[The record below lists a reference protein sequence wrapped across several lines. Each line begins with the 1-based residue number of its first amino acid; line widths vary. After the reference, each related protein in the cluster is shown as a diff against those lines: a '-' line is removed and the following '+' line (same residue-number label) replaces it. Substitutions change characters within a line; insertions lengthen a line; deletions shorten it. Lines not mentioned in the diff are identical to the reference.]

1 MKVFWISCLLVGSI
15 TCSPIIRGYRPAA
28 VPAGTQFHPMFYAS
42 GLASPRSAKSSDLN
56 DPQSSHSSSSGG
68 HDGHTSEGGSV
79 FNFQYVPRSDSYS
92 GYGSSDDTHARYA
105 SYDAAPDESN
115 VGHGGQHPAPVFSD
129 VSDLEPVYSFSS
141 RSRYLRGRAVY
152 AESRYTP
159 GEQGYPFMPE
169 PRYISGSASQG
180 GNAADAAKGTY

>member
-1 MKVFWISCLLVGSI
+1 MRALWVACLLFGSISCVPVRKDYGSN
-15 TCSPIIRGYRPAA
+15 SGSNYALYPGYYGGNRQAFDQSQPQPGSYYSKLSQYGPSSGYSSDSSAN
-28 VPAGTQFHPMFYAS
+28 AGYAS
-42 GLASPRSAKSSDLN
+42 N
-56 DPQSSHSSSSGG
+56 
-68 HDGHTSEGGSV
+68 
-79 FNFQYVPRSDSYS
+79 
-92 GYGSSDDTHARYA
+92 
-105 SYDAAPDESN
+105 DAAPDESN
-115 VGHGGQHPAPVFSD
+115 VGYGGPHPAPVFSD

-159 GEQGYPFMPE
+159 GEQGYPFMPA